1 MIEIK
6 PDVCGGEPCVAGTR
20 LTVNHLFNCFTN
32 LLWDVNRVLK
42 EYPELKR
49 QDVMDALKY
58 ARYNK
63 WCLHDEPEEAPK

>member
-1 MIEIK
+1 
-6 PDVCGGEPCVAGTR
+6 
-20 LTVNHLFNCFTN
+20 VNHLFNCFTN